1 MLDMVAHVFTPEAR
15 DFYRLDRL
23 WSEAPQQEYAATA
36 S

>member
-1 MLDMVAHVFTPEAR
+1 VVHVFTPEAR

-23 WSEAPQQEYAATA
+23 WREAPRQEYVAAA

>member
-1 MLDMVAHVFTPEAR
+1 MVVHIFTPQAR

-23 WSEAPQQEYAATA
+23 WREAPQRVYQAAA